1 MWILTFLTIAEW
13 QRQCF
18 SAHPATSILW
28 LLFSCFVLCLY
39 SSQSADDWEAKI
51 HLYCCLLLIFLPPPK
66 VGKKKCNK
74 PLIPNIFI
82 WSHVLPKSKP
92 IQYLLLLHT
101 ALKYFIR
108 PEVLLLNVS
117 QVRWGILTHLDHT
130 TSFVGGLQGTGAWS
144 AATSTQ
150 DAREAHYSSDS

>member
-1 MWILTFLTIAEW
+1 MLCLELAYFHCNFVRLQSRRLSFFIPVLLMWILTFLTIAEW

-18 SAHPATSILW
+18 SAHTAISILW

-101 ALKYFIR
+101 VLKYFIR
-108 PEVLLLNVS
+108 PEN
-117 QVRWGILTHLDHT
+117 
-130 TSFVGGLQGTGAWS
+130 
-144 AATSTQ
+144 
-150 DAREAHYSSDS
+150 Y